1 MSEGVLVFVN
11 GRVEKVDPDHVLESV
26 IDEVVDLLMRGGVI
40 GYPTE
45 TVYGLGG
52 NATEARVVERITRL
66 KGRDSG
72 KPLLVLVNGIE
83 DVLPLIRGFSPRVKI
98 LMEDFWPGP
107 LTLIF
112 EASSVLPEAISA
124 GTGRL
129 GVRVSPDPVC
139 RALVERLKKPLV
151 STSANPTGKK
161 PARTASEVLY
171 YFGDG
176 IDLILDGGERKSE
189 IPSTVLDVSGDI
201 PRLLREG
208 SIQREA
214 IEKVMGGV
222 REQESS

>member
-1 MSEGVLVFVN
+1 MSEGVLVFMN

-26 IDEVVDLLMRGGVI
+26 IDEAVDLLMRGGVI

-52 NATEARVVERITRL
+52 NATEARVIERITRL

-72 KPLLVLVNGIE
+72 KPLLVLVAGVE
-83 DVLPLIRGFSPRVKI
+83 AVLPLVRGFSPHVKI
-98 LMEDFWPGP
+98 LMENFWPGP
-107 LTLIF
+107 LTLVL
-112 EASSVLPEAISA
+112 EASSALPEAISG

-151 STSANPTGKK
+151 STSANPAGKE
-161 PARTASEVLY
+161 PARTASEVLF
-171 YFGDG
+171 YFGEG
-176 IDLILDGGERKSE
+176 VDLVLDGGERRTE

-201 PRLLREG
+201 PRLLRVG

-214 IEKVMGGV
+214 IEKVMGEV
-222 REQESS
+222 REPESS